1 MAKSGARTLVDLLK
15 CPRYSLEPAFQARRA
30 AMVLRWKD
38 WFVALRDSHGNIRQ
52 RTTVAGLGR
61 KLGFLRVWTC
71 LPRVTAI
78 EA

>member
-52 RTTVAGLGR
+52 RTTVGAWEGNWV
-61 KLGFLRVWTC
+61 FLRVWTC